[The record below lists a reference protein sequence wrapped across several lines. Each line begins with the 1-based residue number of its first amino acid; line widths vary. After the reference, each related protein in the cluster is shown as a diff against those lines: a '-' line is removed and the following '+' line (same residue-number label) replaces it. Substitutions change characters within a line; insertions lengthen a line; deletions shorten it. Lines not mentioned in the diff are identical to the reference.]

1 MAKTVLV
8 IDNDHG
14 SRDLVDSLRVFG
26 FRVMEEFSSADG
38 LRKAVEERPTVII
51 IDENMPPIDGVDFLS
66 VIRSFTESLIM
77 VMGTQRT
84 ENAAQ
89 SLLQGADAHVSRPLN
104 NKQVLLRVQALVR
117 RQPIPS
123 ASSF

>member
-8 IDNDHG
+8 IDKDHG
-14 SRDLVDSLRVFG
+14 SRDLVDSLRDIG
-26 FRVMEEFSSADG
+26 FRVMEEGASGGG

-51 IDENMPPIDGVDFLS
+51 IDENLPPIDGVDFLS
-66 VIRSFTESLIM
+66 VIRSLTASFLL
-77 VMGTQRT
+77 VMGTERT

-117 RQPIPS
+117 RQPIP
-123 ASSF
+123 AA